1 MSKINLLASG
11 AVVAL
16 CAILSACAVP
26 QTGANLDHAAS
37 AIRAARVAGADTY
50 APSEIQAADDNFR
63 KAKTL
68 ARNNRANRA
77 QKLLELATA
86 QADLAAAISEAEH
99 AEGAL
104 ATLEID

>member
-1 MSKINLLASG
+1 MSNFKQLTKG
-11 AVVAL
+11 AFVAL
-16 CAILSACAVP
+16 CALLSACAVP

-50 APSEIQAADDNFR
+50 AVGEIQAADENFR
-63 KAKTL
+63 KAQTL
-68 ARNNRANRA
+68 VRNNRANRA

-99 AEGAL
+99 AESAL